1 MSSSLS
7 RLAVPVLL
15 VSLGFNVWVACAG
28 GAELMGQM
36 ACCAHDQ
43 QCAEQ
48 MSVARCCTTDRQA
61 DKQFVPAAKRQP
73 DLMLAPSVV
82 WSIPVD
88 ALSPPAWSASRAF
101 KRSVHELPH
110 APTYLRTTVLLI

>member
-1 MSSSLS
+1 M
-7 RLAVPVLL
+7 PVLL

-48 MSVARCCTTDRQA
+48 MSAGRCCTADKQA
-61 DKQFVPAAKRQP
+61 DKQFVPATKRQT
-73 DLMLAPSVV
+73 DLILVPSVV

-88 ALSPPAWSASRAF
+88 ALSPTAWSASQAF
-101 KRSVHELPH
+101 ELSVYELPH
-110 APTYLRTTVLLI
+110 EPTYLRTTVLLI

>member
-1 MSSSLS
+1 M
-7 RLAVPVLL
+7 PVLL

-36 ACCAHDQ
+36 ACCAAHDQ
-43 QCAEQ
+43 QCAEHR
-48 MSVARCCTTDRQA
+48 SVARCCTTDKQL
-61 DKQFVPAAKRQP
+61 DKQFVAATKRQP

-88 ALSPPAWSASRAF
+88 ALSPPAWSASQAF
-101 KRSVHELPH
+101 KRSVYELPH
-110 APTYLRTTVLLI
+110 EPTYLRTTVLLI